1 MDLTGDV
8 PSTVGDL
15 VTYDQFN
22 VGGETQT
29 GNPVFGNVTNPQNT
43 IVQFESS
50 QDKVLETISADQ
62 FGPDRIDSL
71 LDEKINLF
79 DVMLADP
86 ISAGFKT
93 AVFNPNISGVLS
105 GSANIQVFSPG
116 GGAFSGVFLG
126 PGFNFPIAH
135 SVRCKRQPAI
145 AEQSRF
151 MSMRLYCGSRNFPSK
166 YIVAGASA
174 RLSA

>member
-1 MDLTGDV
+1 LDLTGDV

-71 LDEKINLF
+71 LDGKINLF
-79 DVMLADP
+79 DACWLIPSAPVSKRPFLTPIFLAYCQVAQTFKY
-86 ISAGFKT
+86 SA
-93 AVFNPNISGVLS
+93 
-105 GSANIQVFSPG
+105 PG
-116 GGAFSGVFLG
+116 GGAFFSGVFLG

-151 MSMRLYCGSRNFPSK
+151 MSTRAP
-166 YIVAGASA
+166 
-174 RLSA
+174 

>member
-1 MDLTGDV
+1 LDLTGDV

-43 IVQFESS
+43 NVQFESS

-71 LDEKINLF
+71 LDGKINLF

-86 ISAGFKT
+86 ISTGFKT
-93 AVFNPNISGVLS
+93 AFLTPIFLAYCQVAQTFRYSAPAVEHFSAAYFWVPDLTFRLLIPCAVS
-105 GSANIQVFSPG
+105 GSQ
-116 GGAFSGVFLG
+116 
-126 PGFNFPIAH
+126 
-135 SVRCKRQPAI
+135 
-145 AEQSRF
+145 
-151 MSMRLYCGSRNFPSK
+151 RLPNNRD
-166 YIVAGASA
+166 
-174 RLSA
+174 L